1 MKIYLITVVIAIAI
15 MIIIVIYFKIKI
27 AVIKK
32 DNKSKQKVEY
42 EKANELQ
49 GKIAKGEQALSKK
62 PDSVAFGN
70 AIDFLHKHA
79 TKNNDNTQTYNS
91 RPSNR
96 KRR

>member
-1 MKIYLITVVIAIAI
+1 MKIYLLTVIIAIV
-15 MIIIVIYFKIKI
+15 IIILTIVYFKIKI
-27 AVIKK
+27 AIMKK
-32 DNKSKQKVEY
+32 DTKSKQKDDY

-49 GKIAKGEQALSKK
+49 GKIAKGEQAMSKK

-70 AIDFLHKHA
+70 AIDILHKHA